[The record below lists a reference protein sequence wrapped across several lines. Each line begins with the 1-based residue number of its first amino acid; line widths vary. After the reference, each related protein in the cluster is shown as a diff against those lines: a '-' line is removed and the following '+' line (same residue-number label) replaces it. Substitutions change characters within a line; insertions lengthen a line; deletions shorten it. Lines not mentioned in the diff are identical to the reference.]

1 MHKVRKRLIL
11 FISGLALLS
20 GCSVDRMIVEK
31 LADSLSSGMGASFTG
46 EDDPELVG
54 DALPFALKLYDSLL
68 EQTPNHANLLAT
80 AGSAYIMYAN
90 AFIQAKAEM
99 LPDTEFEQKEQM
111 LKRAKRLYLRGRD
124 MVLKSLEVTYPKFN
138 EYLNDQ
144 KYDKAFAPLKKQDTG
159 KLYWAAAGWFAAFSA
174 DSFDLDLS
182 ISVLNAEKMME
193 KALALD
199 ETYNFGAIH
208 DFYILFYGSMPE
220 GRGFN
225 EVRAREHFTCS
236 LEITQG
242 KSASPYVNL
251 AVSICIKSQNK
262 DEFKTLLTKALA
274 VDPDA
279 MPEIRLLNII
289 TQRKAGWYLEH
300 IDDFFI

>member
-1 MHKVRKRLIL
+1 MRTARIHLIL
-11 FISGLALLS
+11 FFSGLVLLS

-31 LADSLSSGMGASFTG
+31 LADTLSSGMGTAFTG

-68 EQTPNHANLLAT
+68 EQTPNHANLLLST
-80 AGSAYIMYAN
+80 GSAYIMYAN
-90 AFIQAKAEM
+90 AFIQTKAEM
-99 LPDTEFEQKEQM
+99 LPETEFEEKERM
-111 LKRAKRLYLRGRD
+111 LKRAKHLYLRGRD
-124 MVLKSLEVTYPKFN
+124 MVLKSLEVTYPGFN
-138 EYLNDQ
+138 AYLTER
-144 KYDKAFAPLKKQDTG
+144 KYDKAFAPVKKQDTG

-182 ISVLNAEKMME
+182 ISVGTAEKMMQ

-199 ETYNFGAIH
+199 ETYNYGAIH
-208 DFYILFYGSMPE
+208 DFYILFYGSMPA
-220 GRGFN
+220 GRGFS
-225 EVRAREHFTCS
+225 EAKAREQFARS
-236 LEITQG
+236 IEITQG

-251 AVSICIKSQNK
+251 AASICIRNQNRE
-262 DEFKTLLTKALA
+262 EFITLLNKALA

-279 MPEIRLLNII
+279 VPEIRLLNII
-289 TQRKAGWYLEH
+289 TQRKAAWYLKH